1 MHTPMT
7 GIELLSPARTLECGK
22 AAVDHGADAVY
33 LGAPKFGARVDAGN
47 SVEDIAELVEYA
59 HPFGVKVYVTLN
71 TILYEDELEEAR
83 LLAHRLYEAGA
94 DALIVQDLALLKM
107 DIPPIPLHAS
117 TQTDN
122 RTADKVKALGSLGFR
137 QVVLAREL
145 SIHEI
150 REIHKVAPEVT
161 LEAFCHGSLCVSYSG
176 KCFASQYCFGRSANR
191 GECSQ
196 FCRLPFNLKDADGKR
211 VPCGRYPLSLK
222 DMNRS
227 DYLEEMMDA
236 GVRSFKIEGRLKD
249 VAYVKNVTAYYRQQ
263 LDRIMARSEGY
274 TRTSC
279 GDVSL
284 GFKPNLSQG
293 FSRGF
298 TDCFLHGRKKAMA
311 SMLTPKSMGQE
322 VGKVKET
329 SPGSLVVSG
338 TASFENGDGLC
349 YFDERNILH
358 GFRVN
363 RADGNRIFPARMPGV
378 RKGDTLWRN
387 FDQRWKR
394 TMEQKTATRKVG
406 AGFLL
411 EDTDSGFRLSFAA
424 DNGTKGDLCFEYAHE
439 TAKSDQRLNI
449 TKVLDKLGNTVYE
462 CKNVE
467 VRMKEQWFIPQSVL
481 AQWRRDT
488 VQQAV
493 KSRAHTKDAPETN
506 TGEPLP
512 ISVTGTY
519 QDNVANSMARKAYT
533 DAGADIVE
541 PALEIQTPA
550 KRTLVLMT
558 CKYCIRYELGIC
570 LKQSNGKS
578 AYKEPLRLESADGR
592 TFRLEFDCRRCEMMV
607 LNE

>member
-1 MHTPMT
+1 MT
-7 GIELLSPARTLECGK
+7 GIELLSPARNLECGK

-33 LGAPKFGARVDAGN
+33 LGAPKFGARADAGN

-59 HPFGVKVYVTLN
+59 HPFGVKVYATLN
-71 TILYEDELEEAR
+71 TILFEDELEEAR

-107 DIPPIPLHAS
+107 DLPPIPLHAS
-117 TQTDN
+117 TQTDI

-145 SIHEI
+145 SITEI
-150 REIHKVAPEVT
+150 REIHNSAPEVT
-161 LEAFCHGSLCVSYSG
+161 LEAFCHGALCVSYSG

-196 FCRLPFNLKDADGKR
+196 FCRLPFNLKDADGRR

-227 DYLEEMMDA
+227 DHLEEMMDA

-263 LDRIMARSEGY
+263 LDRIMAKRGEY
-274 TRTSC
+274 TRVSC
-279 GDVSL
+279 GDVAFS
-284 GFKPNLSQG
+284 FAPDLSQG

-298 TDCFLHGRKKAMA
+298 TDCFLHERKKGMA
-311 SMLTPKSMGQE
+311 SMLTPKSRGQE

-329 SPGSLVVSG
+329 RPGSLVVSG

-349 YFDERNILH
+349 YFDEHDILQ

-363 RADGNRIFPARMPGV
+363 RADGNRIFPARMPDV

-394 TMEQKTATRKVG
+394 TMAQKTATRKVG
-406 AGFLL
+406 AVFLL
-411 EDTDSGFRLSFAA
+411 EDTDCGFRLSFAA
-424 DNGTKGDLCFEYAHE
+424 DNGTKGALCFEYAHE
-439 TAKSDQRLNI
+439 RAKCDQRHI
-449 TKVLDKLGNTVYE
+449 IAQVLCKLGNTVYE
-462 CKNVE
+462 CNNVE
-467 VRMKEQWFIPQSVL
+467 VRMKEPWFIPQSVL
-481 AQWRRDT
+481 AKWRRDV

-493 KSRAHTKDAPETN
+493 ESQAYVRDTSERNAC
-506 TGEPLP
+506 EPLP

-519 QDNVANSMARKAYT
+519 QDNVANSLARKAYIE
-533 DAGADIVE
+533 AGADIVE
-541 PALEIQTPA
+541 PAMEIRTPE
-550 KRTLVLMT
+550 RRPLVLMT
-558 CKYCIRYELGIC
+558 CKYCLRYELGIC
-570 LKQSNGKS
+570 PKQTNGKN

-592 TFRLEFDCRRCEMMV
+592 TFRLVFDCRRCEMKV
-607 LNE
+607 LDE